1 MNRESASQKLSDSPT
16 HELPNYYGGY
26 SDVASF
32 IASAASRRKRA

>member
-16 HELPNYYGGY
+16 HELSNYGGY

-32 IASAASRRKRA
+32 IASATSRRKRA